1 MWMRRLQVNK
11 PGRRMVLRV
20 GLLIALEF
28 PVITKS
34 TWVICRMMMGM
45 VFRMRMEF
53 LNGQDGVLLIT
64 IGGFK
69 QQEIKAVQH
78 LI

>member
-11 PGRRMVLRV
+11 PGHRMVLRV
-20 GLLIALEF
+20 GLLIVLEF